1 MLKGTNG
8 KQTKAFREQVM
19 ATVTSLQGSSGG
31 RKSRYYVAS
40 NCLSSKESHMLEG
53 GTLILLTQ
61 FSDECRKR
69 AAGQAGLSTNALH
82 GIVLGLAACV
92 LSVPYDMPR

>member
-1 MLKGTNG
+1 
-8 KQTKAFREQVM
+8 
-19 ATVTSLQGSSGG
+19 
-31 RKSRYYVAS
+31 
-40 NCLSSKESHMLEG
+40 MLEG
-53 GTLILLTQ
+53 GTLTLLTQ